1 MKKNQPHYTEAMK
14 KAIAD
19 IMEECHKEHKCFI
32 AYNNKR
38 TKNIN
43 IIIAS
48 NGTIEPEDYIIDDR
62 FTIL

>member
-1 MKKNQPHYTEAMK
+1 MKNQPHYTEAMK

-19 IMEECHKEHKCFI
+19 IMEECHKENKCFI
-32 AYNNKR
+32 AFNSKK

-48 NGTIEPEDYIIDDR
+48 NGTIEPENYIIDER
-62 FTIL
+62 FM

>member
-19 IMEECHKEHKCFI
+19 IIEECHKEHKCFI

-62 FTIL
+62 FPIL